1 MADEVFTIRMH
12 RTWRLSM
19 KAWTAAAVVAAVA
32 TATLVVLIMNRSAS
46 AGPRQTTRYTDYL
59 GGSSTNSTQCTQ
71 PPADRQGGW
80 TCFTGAAP

>member
-1 MADEVFTIRMH
+1 
-12 RTWRLSM
+12 
-19 KAWTAAAVVAAVA
+19 
-32 TATLVVLIMNRSAS
+32 MNRSAS